1 VSATTIAVIAGD
13 GIGPEVVEPTVMVLE
28 AMAALHGIELVF
40 EAKPWGCDYFNDTG
54 QMMPDDALS
63 DLERCDA
70 ILLGAVGRPD
80 VPDNVSLWGLLI
92 PIRRAFEQYANVR
105 PLRLFPGT
113 DSPLRRIP
121 DDFDLLVVRENTE
134 GEYSQDGGRFKQGT
148 ADEYVLQ
155 QSVFTRRGCSRIL
168 TYAFDQA
175 SNRRGRLVVATKS
188 NGLPH
193 SMPFWDEVAVEVAQQ
208 FPDVNYQLMHVD
220 ALAAK
225 FVLDP
230 ASLDVVVGTNLFG
243 DILSDLGAAL
253 TGGLGVAPSANLNP
267 ERRYPSM
274 FEPVHGSAP
283 DIAGKG
289 VANPVAQLWSA
300 SLMLDHLG
308 HAGPAKQLLDALV
321 TVTGSPQTRTPDL
334 NGTASTSQVTEAV
347 LSHLGVG

>member
-1 VSATTIAVIAGD
+1 MQSCWVPSG
-13 GIGPEVVEPTVMVLE
+13 
-28 AMAALHGIELVF
+28 
-40 EAKPWGCDYFNDTG
+40 
-54 QMMPDDALS
+54 
-63 DLERCDA
+63 
-70 ILLGAVGRPD
+70 GRMSLD
-80 VPDNVSLWGLLI
+80 SVSLWGLLI

-113 DSPLRRIP
+113 ESPLRRIP
-121 DDFDLLVVRENTE
+121 NDFNLLVVRENTE
-134 GEYSQDGGRFKQGT
+134 GEYSDVGGRYNQDT

-155 QSVFTRRGCSRIL
+155 QSIFTRRGCSRIL
-168 TYAFDQA
+168 TYAFEQA
-175 SNRRGRLVVATKS
+175 STREGSVVVATKS

-193 SMPFWDEVAVEVAQQ
+193 SMPFWDEVAVEVAEW
-208 FPDVNYQLMHVD
+208 FPDVEYKLMHVD

-283 DIAGKG
+283 DIAGRG

-308 HAGPAKQLLDALV
+308 FSAAAQQVFDALV
-321 TVTGSPQTRTPDL
+321 AVTRLPESRTSDL
-334 NGTASTSQVTEAV
+334 NGTASTSQVTAAM
-347 LSHLGVG
+347 LKHLGAA